1 MNRLVRILVV
11 DDEPDTLG
19 LIELTLQTA
28 GFHVQAVASG
38 EDALGLLRREGFDLV
53 LLDIM
58 MPNITG
64 FDIIR
69 KLRSEGAQI
78 PPVIFLTAKTGAEDR
93 QTGELLGAA
102 AYLTKPTT
110 RGQLLDVVRR
120 SLGESPSP
128 NAAR

>member
-28 GFHVQAVASG
+28 GFQVQSVASG
-38 EDALGLLRREGFDLV
+38 EDALALLRRDAFDLV
-53 LLDIM
+53 MLDIM
-58 MPNITG
+58 MPTITG
-64 FDIIR
+64 FDIVR
-69 KLRSEGAQI
+69 RLRSEGAQL
-78 PPVIFLTAKTGAEDR
+78 PPIIFLTAKTGSEDR

-120 SLGESPSP
+120 ALGELPSAH
-128 NAAR
+128 AAP

>member
-28 GFHVQAVASG
+28 GFHVQSAASG
-38 EDALGLLRREGFDLV
+38 EEALNLLRRDGFDLV
-53 LLDIM
+53 MLDIM
-58 MPNITG
+58 MPNVTG
-64 FDIIR
+64 FDVVR
-69 KLRSEGAQI
+69 RLRSEGVQF

-120 SLGESPSP
+120 ALGEPPSP
-128 NAAR
+128 NAVS